1 MAKTSTIR
9 CDGDDVSFILDQH
22 SYLNI
27 YTQLNSVERKLVA
40 EQTVMI
46 FFLTDTTDFR
56 TQIIYCPPMT
66 GIVIVIIV

>member
-1 MAKTSTIR
+1 MAKTSSIR

-40 EQTVMI
+40 EQTAMT
-46 FFLTDTTDFR
+46 FFLTDTTDVR
-56 TQIIYCPPMT
+56 TQIAS
-66 GIVIVIIV
+66 